1 MVVTNCY
8 NLNEI
13 LLGLYRQKVLYYYVM
28 RNEKNKKR
36 KRSFYELKR

>member
-8 NLNEI
+8 NLIEKK
-13 LLGLYRQKVLYYYVM
+13 LGLYAKNVLYYYVM

-36 KRSFYELKR
+36 KRSFNEL